1 MIQAVDRALRILTVL
16 QGGRR
21 MSLGEI
27 ATAIDLAPSTV
38 HGLVRT
44 LLAHGMVQQEI
55 DSGRYRLGPATLR
68 LGNVYLDTLELRSR
82 VAIWAEGLARR
93 TGCAVRTAVLLFDEV
108 VVVAHE
114 PRPDGTRQMP
124 EVGIVIPAH
133 ASALGKALL
142 AFQSDYKAEDL
153 RSMTGETIIDPA
165 VLADQLEQIR
175 SSGIATEVE
184 EAVLGECAAAAAVF
198 DSSGGEATGAIGLVV
213 PAARWPLPAE
223 AHRRTARHRPH
234 SVTRTRI
241 TGVATTPG
249 LIIERDSVMSVL
261 FVTGA
266 SRGFGAEIVEKA
278 SCRRA
283 FSRRDRP
290 RSAGHR
296 GAVPRRR

>member
-21 MSLGEI
+21 MSLGEV
-27 ATAIDLAPSTV
+27 AGAIDLAPSTV
-38 HGLVRT
+38 HGLIRT

-82 VAIWAEGLARR
+82 VAIWTEGLARR

-133 ASALGKALL
+133 ASALGKVLL
-142 AFQSDYKAEDL
+142 AFQPPGAATGGPEL
-153 RSMTGETIIDPA
+153 RSMTGETIADPSA
-165 VLADQLEQIR
+165 LADQLERVR
-175 SSGIATEVE
+175 STGIATEVE

-198 DSSGGEATGAIGLVV
+198 DGSGEATGAIGLVV
-213 PAARWPLPAE
+213 PAARWPLDPE
-223 AHRRTARHRPH
+223 AIDALRDTARTVSRE
-234 SVTRTRI
+234 
-241 TGVATTPG
+241 
-249 LIIERDSVMSVL
+249 L
-261 FVTGA
+261 GA
-266 SRGFGAEIVEKA
+266 
-278 SCRRA
+278 
-283 FSRRDRP
+283 
-290 RSAGHR
+290 
-296 GAVPRRR
+296 AVWPPRR

>member
-27 ATAIDLAPSTV
+27 AAAIDLAPSTV

-142 AFQSDYKAEDL
+142 AFQSDYKADEL
-153 RSMTGETIIDPA
+153 RSMTGETIIDSA

-184 EAVLGECAAAAAVF
+184 EAVLGECAAAAPVF
-198 DSSGGEATGAIGLVV
+198 DSSGEATGAIGLVV
-213 PAARWPLPAE
+213 PAVRWPLEAE
-223 AHRRTARHRPH
+223 AVDALRDTART
-234 SVTRTRI
+234 V
-241 TGVATTPG
+241 
-249 LIIERDSVMSVL
+249 
-261 FVTGA
+261 
-266 SRGFGAEIVEKA
+266 SRELGSPVW
-278 SCRRA
+278 
-283 FSRRDRP
+283 P
-290 RSAGHR
+290 
-296 GAVPRRR
+296 PRRVH